1 MVQKLSGGCACGAI
15 HYECNVDPVLML
27 NCHCR
32 DCQHA
37 SGSAYAALVVVA
49 KAAVQMRGEPRY
61 YRIVGDTGK
70 AVERGFCATCGSQ
83 VTLKLERLPDV
94 LGLQAG
100 SLEDPSTYRPKM
112 DVFTSS
118 AQPLH
123 GCGACPSSSRSL
135 VACRI
140 TYCPRALLRSCSTCL
155 PTATQASSPCRRR
168 QNAVKTG
175 VVRGSGGF

>member
-1 MVQKLSGGCACGAI
+1 LEALRITLHVHIEINGGMTMVQKLSGGCACGAI

-32 DCQHA
+32 DCQQA
-37 SGSAYAALVVVA
+37 SGSAYAAVVVVP

-94 LGLQAG
+94 LGLRAG

-118 AQPLH
+118 AQPWDHMDPGVPKHTH
-123 GCGACPSSSRSL
+123 GP
-135 VACRI
+135 
-140 TYCPRALLRSCSTCL
+140 PM
-155 PTATQASSPCRRR
+155 
-168 QNAVKTG
+168 
-175 VVRGSGGF
+175 